1 MSKRIDQ
8 SVIEQLTEAVRE
20 LERRSCAEVVVEIRS
35 RSGSYAH
42 ADARFASLL
51 AFVGLL
57 VLLFSPWTFRAGWVA
72 VDVALVWILGLFI
85 ARKNDRVRR
94 FMTTERERVAQVRQ
108 IASAVFH
115 DRGVAN
121 TSAETGVLVFLSQLE
136 GHIELLADRGVL
148 QGVPSLEWN
157 RVAALAHGRHATTGT
172 LLEVVRELTP
182 LLARCLPA
190 QEGDVDELCNVPR
203 FESE

>member
-1 MSKRIDQ
+1 MSRIDQ
-8 SVIEQLTEAVRE
+8 SIIEQLTAAVRE
-20 LERRSCAEVVVEIRS
+20 LEQRSCAEVVVEIRS
-35 RSGSYAH
+35 RAGSYAH

-57 VLLFSPWTFRAGWVA
+57 VLLFSPWAFRAGWVA
-72 VDVALVWILGLFI
+72 VDVALLWVLGLFI

-94 FMTTERERVAQVRQ
+94 FMTSERERVAQARQ

-121 TSAETGVLVFLSQLE
+121 TRAETGVLVFLSQLE

-157 RVAALAHGRHATTGT
+157 RVAALAHGRHATTAT

-182 LLARCLPA
+182 LLGRCLPA